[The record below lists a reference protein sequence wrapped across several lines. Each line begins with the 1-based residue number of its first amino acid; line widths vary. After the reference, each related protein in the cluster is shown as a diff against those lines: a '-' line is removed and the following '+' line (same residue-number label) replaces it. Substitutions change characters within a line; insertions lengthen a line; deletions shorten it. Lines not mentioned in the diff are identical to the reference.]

1 MTTASDIAKYII
13 SRFQDSE
20 EPITNMKI
28 QKLLY
33 YVQGWHLGLYN
44 IPAFTQEL
52 QAWVHGPVQHDV
64 YREYQE
70 YSWNPISDTVI
81 APVLDEKI
89 IKHIEEVLEC
99 YGGESAYTLEH
110 MTHKEWPWIEARDDL
125 SPNQRSNN
133 IISLSTMK
141 EYFSGCAKNNEEQ
154 HNYTLNQETIKVLE
168 QSQRGIGINKS
179 SSLEEMFK
187 QINQELKAECLNL
200 SNV

>member
-1 MTTASDIAKYII
+1 MTTTASDIAKYII

-125 SPNQRSNN
+125 LPNQRSNN

-141 EYFSGCAKNNEEQ
+141 EYFSECAKNNEEQ

-168 QSQRGIGINKS
+168 QSQRGIGINKY

-187 QINQELKAECLNL
+187 QIDQELKAEC
-200 SNV
+200 V